1 MPIIT
6 DFPLPASATTLNLP
20 TPPNTP
26 FFIAFLASV
35 EPATGKPWCPD
46 VVAALPVLHE
56 TFSTEH
62 APLLAFVEVGQKAE
76 YVVHCVLFDLMSVR
90 GWCRC
95 TNSWHR
101 WKDPSNDF
109 RTKWKLNAVPSLVR
123 FETVDGVVT
132 EIGRLVE
139 GEILDR
145 VRLGKF
151 IGGREARI

>member
-6 DFPLPASATTLNLP
+6 DFPLPASAASLTLP
-20 TPPNTP
+20 IPPNTP

-56 TFSTEH
+56 TFSAEH
-62 APLLAFVEVGQKAE
+62 APLVAFVEIGQKLE
-76 YVVHCVLFDLMSVR
+76 WR
-90 GWCRC
+90 
-95 TNSWHR
+95 
-101 WKDPSNDF
+101 DPSNAF
-109 RTKWKLNAVPSLVR
+109 RTKWNLNAVPSLVR
-123 FETVDGVVT
+123 FEAVDGVVT
-132 EIGRLVE
+132 EVGRLVE

-151 IGGREARI
+151 ISGREARI